1 MEKRPLTPTV
11 GDRALVFIAAG
22 LVVACV
28 LAWIF

>member
-1 MEKRPLTPTV
+1 MEKRPLTPTRT
-11 GDRALVFIAAG
+11 DRVLVLIAAG